1 MKADEEPAVRDFYQ
15 AGLSHVREAVISEH
29 FMHKVNQIEGLERLS
44 AADFSRKAI
53 TLSSAGLRENL
64 LPLLIAASNEL
75 AVQRAAAARSRACMN
90 FRQYHVSSEKDLTT
104 AHVIAE
110 VMYDRQF
117 SRSASESISR
127 AALSRQIGELVE
139 RAEPIHM
146 VIPALPFKC
155 ATPLKCRGRNPD
167 LAEVGFLLALFEV
180 SKTIDL
186 IYSDALGGSR
196 KRMAFF
202 TVISD
207 GRRFNEF
214 VLEPEE
220 HISRYQEG
228 LRQWISDLS
237 ITDYVG
243 VEDYDEI
250 LAAKLPAGLRTRK
263 AGIRKDVYHRYVERM
278 NPLLETK
285 DMDSSLSMAIK
296 HEPDPETFY
305 AEGRFVPLF
314 KSLIYTINFKT
325 LTDFVRRH
333 GENFEHVYSTLTK
346 HIFSP
351 FARLAAGDIPRLEA
365 YISDPEGRL
374 GVSQA
379 QLYEYLR
386 RSMLRQAWDATMQY
400 LAEIRSDRD
409 MELDPISTC
418 FPQAI
423 RWTIH
428 AKPGQLALQS
438 NPACGLQVQP
448 WHGAGVF
455 KGAGSGRIKLCALPF
470 VLAEHMGAV
479 PVVFRNDDGADPSEE
494 QPLFYV
500 HPELEFSTLADF
512 FSLLAAKFTRKR
524 K

>member
-1 MKADEEPAVRDFYQ
+1 MNEKAEPVVRDFYQ

-29 FMHKVNQIEGLERLS
+29 FMHKVNQIEGLERLN
-44 AADFSRKAI
+44 AANFSQKAMTI
-53 TLSSAGLRENL
+53 CSTGLVETL
-64 LPLLIAASNEL
+64 LPLLKAASNQFAL
-75 AVQRAAAARSRACMN
+75 QRAKAARSRACKN
-90 FRQYHVSSEKDLTT
+90 FRQYQVSSEKDLSTSD
-104 AHVIAE
+104 VITE

-117 SRSASESISR
+117 LRSASENVSR
-127 AALSRQIGELVE
+127 AVLSRTIRKLVE
-139 RAEPIHM
+139 RSEPIHM

-155 ATPLKCRGRNPD
+155 ATPLKSRGKNPD
-167 LAEVGFLLALFEV
+167 LAEVGFLLSLFEL
-180 SKTIDL
+180 SKTVDL
-186 IYSDALGGSR
+186 IYSDALGGS
-196 KRMAFF
+196 KQSMAFF
-202 TVISD
+202 TVVSD

-214 VLEPEE
+214 VLEPEDR
-220 HISRYQEG
+220 ISRYQEG

-243 VEDYDEI
+243 VQDYEEI

-263 AGIRKDVYHRYVERM
+263 AGIRKDVYHRYLERM
-278 NPLLETK
+278 NPLLDTD
-285 DMDSSLSMAIK
+285 DMESSLSMAIK

-314 KSLIYTINFKT
+314 KSLIYTMNFKT
-325 LTDFVRRH
+325 LPDFVRRH
-333 GENFEHVYSTLTK
+333 GECFEQVYSTLTK

-351 FARLAAGDIPRLEA
+351 FARLAARDIPLVEA
-365 YISDPEGRL
+365 CILDPESRPS
-374 GVSQA
+374 VSQA
-379 QLYEYLR
+379 ELYEYLR
-386 RSMLRQAWDATMQY
+386 RSMLRQAWDATMHY
-400 LAEIRSDRD
+400 LSEIRSDRD

-428 AKPGQLALQS
+428 AKPGQLAMQS
-438 NPACGLQVQP
+438 NPALGMQVQP

-455 KGAGSGRIKLCALPF
+455 KRAGSGGIKLCALPS

-479 PVVFRNDDGADPSEE
+479 PVVLGNHDNGKPMDK

-500 HPELEFSTLADF
+500 HPDLEVSTLEDF
-512 FSLLAAKFTRKR
+512 YSLLMAKFTRKR